1 MFLKKEGITTKEQLK
16 SWKTE
21 IWSIPNLLSYLR
33 LAMIPFICLLYKN
46 QEYLGTAILVV
57 FSGITDLLDGYIA
70 RHYDMITDLGKI
82 VDPIAD
88 KLTQLALVLL
98 LLDRY
103 PWFLSLVI
111 LLVTKELAMG
121 VMGLVVVKTK
131 KEVYGAIW
139 CGKLA
144 TTVFYVVMV
153 ALLFFPNLPETI
165 VSALVVFCMS
175 MLILSLVVYT
185 IHNFRLLQMHKENGE
200 E

>member
-1 MFLKKEGITTKEQLK
+1 M
-16 SWKTE
+16 
-21 IWSIPNLLSYLR
+21 SIPNLLSYLR

-111 LLVTKELAMG
+111 LLVIKELAMG

-153 ALLFFPNLPETI
+153 SLLFFPNLPEEVAAAMAI
-165 VSALVVFCMS
+165 FCMS

-185 IHNFRLLQMHKENGE
+185 IHNFKLLNSQKENGE

>member
-1 MFLKKEGITTKEQLK
+1 MFLKKEGIATKEQLK

-88 KLTQLALVLL
+88 KLTQIALVLL

-121 VMGLVVVKTK
+121 VMGLIVVKTK

-153 ALLFFPNLPETI
+153 ALLFFPNLPEE
-165 VSALVVFCMS
+165 VVAVMAIFCMS

-185 IHNFRLLQMHKENGE
+185 IHNFKLLQMHKENGE

>member
-1 MFLKKEGITTKEQLK
+1 MFLKKEGIATKEQLK

-88 KLTQLALVLL
+88 KLTQIALVLL

-121 VMGLVVVKTK
+121 VMGLIVVKTK

-153 ALLFFPNLPETI
+153 SLLFFPNLPAAI
-165 VSALVVFCMS
+165 VSALVIFCMS